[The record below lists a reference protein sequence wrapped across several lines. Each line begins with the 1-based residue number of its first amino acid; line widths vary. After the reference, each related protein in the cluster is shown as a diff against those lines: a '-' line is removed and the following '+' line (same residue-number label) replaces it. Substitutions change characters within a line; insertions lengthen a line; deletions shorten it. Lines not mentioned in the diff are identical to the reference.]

1 MLFYDLYYSDVT
13 ESEFIKKVED
23 EVLEEGFIV
32 IINKF
37 SSTPDDPD
45 DLVTIDFYH
54 EDNHL
59 EVDLYCSMELL
70 TVDECVN
77 DITHV
82 LRSLS

>member
-13 ESEFIKKVED
+13 EGEFIKKVED

-45 DLVTIDFYH
+45 DLVIIDFYH

>member
-1 MLFYDLYYSDVT
+1 MLSYDLYYSDVT

-23 EVLEEGFIV
+23 EVLNNGFIV

-37 SSTPDDPD
+37 KPTPD

-54 EDNHL
+54 EDNHI
-59 EVDLYCSMELL
+59 EANLYCSMNLL
-70 TVDECVN
+70 NVNECVD
-77 DITHV
+77 DITFL